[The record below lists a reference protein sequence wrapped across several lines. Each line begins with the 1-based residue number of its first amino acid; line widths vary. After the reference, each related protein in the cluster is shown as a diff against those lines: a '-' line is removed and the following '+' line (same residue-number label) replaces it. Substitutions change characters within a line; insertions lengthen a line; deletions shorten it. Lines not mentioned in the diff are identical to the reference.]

1 MPPLPER
8 LVVLKLF
15 RQSREGN
22 CISVFYRELKRFKKC
37 ELLILSG
44 FILMLLC
51 VSGVLTVLHLC
62 MCVSTSAWALAWE
75 HICCVY
81 IWGSDRRVRYV
92 LGEIVYGCA
101 CFGVGTTEQF
111 GIGKDFVCLQQL
123 QKENEM
129 KIHLLLCCQKHI
141 EKEHPGWVKGV
152 KMFRPS
158 QWSYFLPLTFSPPC
172 IMCLNLIWR
181 LRS

>member
-92 LGEIVYGCA
+92 VWLCMLWCWDDWAIWHWKGFCVSA
-101 CFGVGTTEQF
+101 AAAK
-111 GIGKDFVCLQQL
+111 GKWN
-123 QKENEM
+123 ENSSTSVLSET
-129 KIHLLLCCQKHI
+129 HR
-141 EKEHPGWVKGV
+141 KGASGMS
-152 KMFRPS
+152 KGS
-158 QWSYFLPLTFSPPC
+158 Q
-172 IMCLNLIWR
+172 NV
-181 LRS
+181 